1 MKDKKISLQ
10 KHLFRKFGE
19 SFPKGAFLFKESES
33 GKEMYIIQSGKV
45 RITKK
50 TGGTDKTLAI
60 ISSGDFLGEMAVL
73 TDGPRSAT
81 AEVIED
87 SEILVINPETFDAL
101 IQANSDIAM
110 KILRTLAERIKEANR
125 QIEVLLS
132 KDEEGGKVQE

>member
-1 MKDKKISLQ
+1 
-10 KHLFRKFGE
+10 
-19 SFPKGAFLFKESES
+19 
-33 GKEMYIIQSGKV
+33 MYIIQSGKV

-50 TGGTDKTLAI
+50 AGGADKTLAI

-87 SEILVINPETFDAL
+87 SEVLVINPETFEAL

-125 QIEVLLS
+125 QIEILS
-132 KDEEGGKVQE
+132 SNNKENGKISE